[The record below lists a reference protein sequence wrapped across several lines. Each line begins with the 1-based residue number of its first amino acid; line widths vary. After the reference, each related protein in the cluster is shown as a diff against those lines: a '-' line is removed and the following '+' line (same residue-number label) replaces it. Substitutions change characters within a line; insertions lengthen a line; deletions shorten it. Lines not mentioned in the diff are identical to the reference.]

1 MTTKTKFIL
10 TYVGGIITG
19 AILMIVVA
27 YFMSRY
33 NNVDPVDEV
42 DLNVELY
49 EKPQQVIKTHKLKV
63 FQVLEDGSALARV
76 ELDIENPDDD
86 NYGLV
91 VLFLSDEN
99 STYYDDQ
106 IISVPEGKCLRQ
118 VGTYHY
124 MTRQNM
130 EKTVPV
136 VEIFDKK

>member
-10 TYVGGIITG
+10 TYVGGIVTG

-42 DLNVELY
+42 DQNVELY

-76 ELDIENPDDD
+76 ELDMENPDDD

-124 MTRQNM
+124 MTRHCQQ
-130 EKTVPV
+130 
-136 VEIFDKK
+136 DDRQ

>member
-1 MTTKTKFIL
+1 M
-10 TYVGGIITG
+10 GGIITG

-27 YFMSRY
+27 FFMSRQTDG
-33 NNVDPVDEV
+33 NPVDEV
-42 DLNVELY
+42 DQNVELY
-49 EKPQQVIKTHKLKV
+49 EKPLQAIKAKELKV
-63 FQVLEDGSALARV
+63 FQVLEDGSALASV
-76 ELDIENPDDD
+76 ELDIHNPRDC

-106 IISVPEGKCLRQ
+106 IISVPEGKCLRP

-136 VEIFDKK
+136 VEIFDK

>member
-1 MTTKTKFIL
+1 MTAKTKFIL

-27 YFMSRY
+27 YLMSRY

-42 DLNVELY
+42 DQNVDLY

-76 ELDIENPDDD
+76 ELDMENSDDD

-136 VEIFDKK
+136 VEIFDM

>member
-27 YFMSRY
+27 FFMSRQTDG
-33 NNVDPVDEV
+33 NPADEENQ
-42 DLNVELY
+42 NVELY
-49 EKPQQVIKTHKLKV
+49 EKPQQVIKAKELKV
-63 FQVLEDGSALARV
+63 FQVLEDGSALASV
-76 ELDIENPDDD
+76 ELDIHNPRDC

-106 IISVPEGKCLRQ
+106 IISVPDGKCMRQ
-118 VGTYHY
+118 VGTYRY

>member
-1 MTTKTKFIL
+1 M
-10 TYVGGIITG
+10 GGIITD

-27 YFMSRY
+27 FFMSRQTDG
-33 NNVDPVDEV
+33 NPVDEENQ
-42 DLNVELY
+42 NVELY

-106 IISVPEGKCLRQ
+106 IISVPEAKCLRQ

-124 MTRQNM
+124 ITRQNM

>member
-1 MTTKTKFIL
+1 MTAKTKFIL

-42 DLNVELY
+42 DQNVELY

-76 ELDIENPDDD
+76 ELDMENPDDD

-106 IISVPEGKCLRQ
+106 IISVPEGKWLRQ

-136 VEIFDKK
+136 VEIFDM

>member
-1 MTTKTKFIL
+1 MTAKTKFIL

-27 YFMSRY
+27 YLMSRY

-42 DLNVELY
+42 DQNVELY

-76 ELDIENPDDD
+76 ELDMENPDDD

-106 IISVPEGKCLRQ
+106 IISVPEGKWLRQ

-136 VEIFDKK
+136 VEIFDM

>member
-1 MTTKTKFIL
+1 MTAKTKFIL

-27 YFMSRY
+27 YLMSRY

-42 DLNVELY
+42 DQNVELY

-76 ELDIENPDDD
+76 ELDMENPDDD

-118 VGTYHY
+118 VGTFHY

-136 VEIFDKK
+136 VEIFDM